1 MQIANCEVRL
11 MGDLTNSIPKNGVTP
26 AEAAIL
32 KAIHGED
39 AVIRVEITGNDR
51 RPHQD
56 EYNRLADIYG
66 NASNTEGEK
75 IFYKMFPKTFDPRL
89 PSEFKQV
96 GVEVLDNVP
105 TPLPT
110 PPDAPDAAD
119 KDAEFFDAEA
129 EMASKKKK

>member
-1 MQIANCEVRL
+1 
-11 MGDLTNSIPKNGVTP
+11 MGDLTNSIPKIGVTP

-51 RPHQD
+51 RSHQE

-66 NASNTEGEK
+66 NAGNTEGEK
-75 IFYKMFPKTFDPRL
+75 IFYKIFPKTFDPRL
-89 PSEFKQV
+89 PSDFRQV
-96 GVEVLDNVP
+96 GIEVTDGGPAPV
-105 TPLPT
+105 PT

-119 KDAEFFDAEA
+119 KDAEFFDAEQ
-129 EMASKKKK
+129 EIGSKKKK